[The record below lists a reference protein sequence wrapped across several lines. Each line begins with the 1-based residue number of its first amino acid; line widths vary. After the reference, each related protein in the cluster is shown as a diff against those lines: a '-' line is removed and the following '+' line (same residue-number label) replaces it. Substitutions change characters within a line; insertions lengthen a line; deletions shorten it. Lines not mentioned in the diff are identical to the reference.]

1 MRALHIT
8 GHSEICNES
17 PPSFAGPNATS
28 PYRAERGKGRL
39 WEAPANP
46 YCFTNFECKADLS
59 QPFKGNC
66 SQIRSSVTGG
76 AYNSV
81 CRVTMCVR
89 RDLSMGACLNCT
101 RSTHQT
107 VTKRPFSPHSFPAK
121 RKRMGRRRH
130 VGNGLAGTS
139 LRYSRSLLSF
149 ESASSSSNCKRCAGL
164 QFEARGDFD
173 FPPGASLNRP
183 RKPLRFSWIFPA
195 TTRTALKFGRQ

>member
-17 PPSFAGPNATS
+17 PPSFADPNATS

-89 RDLSMGACLNCT
+89 RDLSIGACLNCT

-107 VTKRPFSPHSFPAK
+107 VTKRPPFLPILFRQDGKEWAAGGASETASTERVSAK
-121 RKRMGRRRH
+121 RE
-130 VGNGLAGTS
+130 AS
-139 LRYSRSLLSF
+139 YPLSP
-149 ESASSSSNCKRCAGL
+149 
-164 QFEARGDFD
+164 
-173 FPPGASLNRP
+173 FPPFQSANATLVCTLVVRP
-183 RKPLRFSWIFPA
+183 RRNESPLSAKPLI
-195 TTRTALKFGRQ
+195 L

>member
-8 GHSEICNES
+8 GHSEICNKS
-17 PPSFAGPNATS
+17 PPSFADPNATA

-89 RDLSMGACLNCT
+89 RDLSIGACLNCT

-107 VTKRPFSPHSFPAK
+107 VTKRPFSPHSFPARRKEWAAGGASETASTERVSAK
-121 RKRMGRRRH
+121 RE
-130 VGNGLAGTS
+130 AS
-139 LRYSRSLLSF
+139 YPLSP
-149 ESASSSSNCKRCAGL
+149 
-164 QFEARGDFD
+164 
-173 FPPGASLNRP
+173 FPPFQSANATLVCTLVVRP
-183 RKPLRFSWIFPA
+183 RRNESPLFAESLI
-195 TTRTALKFGRQ
+195 L

>member
-8 GHSEICNES
+8 GHSEICNKS
-17 PPSFAGPNATS
+17 PPSFADPNATS

-39 WEAPANP
+39 WGAPANP
-46 YCFTNFECKADLS
+46 YCFTNFECTADLL

-89 RDLSMGACLNCT
+89 RDLSIGACLNCT

-107 VTKRPFSPHSFPAK
+107 VTKRPFSPHSFPAR
-121 RKRMGRRRH
+121 RKRMGRRRC

-139 LRYSRSLLSF
+139 PRAMREASYPLSP
-149 ESASSSSNCKRCAGL
+149 
-164 QFEARGDFD
+164 
-173 FPPGASLNRP
+173 FPPFQSANASLVCTLVVRP
-183 RKPLRFSWIFPA
+183 RRNESPLSAESLI
-195 TTRTALKFGRQ
+195 L

>member
-17 PPSFAGPNATS
+17 PPSFADPNATS

-76 AYNSV
+76 AYDSV

-89 RDLSMGACLNCT
+89 RDLSIGACLNCT

-107 VTKRPFSPHSFPAK
+107 VTKRPFSPHSFPAR
-121 RKRMGRRRH
+121 RKRMGRRRC
-130 VGNGLAGTS
+130 VGNGLDGTS
-139 LRYSRSLLSF
+139 LRCSRSLFS
-149 ESASSSSNCKRCAGL
+149 SKPVSSS
-164 QFEARGDFD
+164 
-173 FPPGASLNRP
+173 FPPNRFAGFAG
-183 RKPLRFSWIFPA
+183 KHQ
-195 TTRTALKFGRQ
+195 T

>member
-8 GHSEICNES
+8 GHSEICNKS
-17 PPSFAGPNATS
+17 PPSFADPNATS

-89 RDLSMGACLNCT
+89 RDLSIGACLNCT

-107 VTKRPFSPHSFPAK
+107 VTKRPFSPHSFPAR
-121 RKRMGRRRH
+121 RKRMGRRRC
-130 VGNGLAGTS
+130 VGNGFDGTR
-139 LRYSRSLLSF
+139 LRAKRGASCACFLLSKAQTLRWF
-149 ESASSSSNCKRCAGL
+149 ALWGLDLDRTSYYPNSSFAFQYAIFFASSSVKS
-164 QFEARGDFD
+164 
-173 FPPGASLNRP
+173 
-183 RKPLRFSWIFPA
+183 I
-195 TTRTALKFGRQ
+195 

>member
-17 PPSFAGPNATS
+17 PPSFADANATS

-76 AYNSV
+76 AYDSV

-89 RDLSMGACLNCT
+89 RDLSIGACLNCT

-107 VTKRPFSPHSFPAK
+107 VTKRPFSPHSFPAR
-121 RKRMGRRRH
+121 RKRMGRRRC
-130 VGNGLAGTS
+130 VGNGLDGTS
-139 LRYSRSLLSF
+139 LRCSRSLFS
-149 ESASSSSNCKRCAGL
+149 SKPVSSS
-164 QFEARGDFD
+164 
-173 FPPGASLNRP
+173 FPPNRFAGFAG
-183 RKPLRFSWIFPA
+183 KHQ
-195 TTRTALKFGRQ
+195 T

>member
-8 GHSEICNES
+8 GHSEICNKS
-17 PPSFAGPNATS
+17 PPSFADPNATS

-89 RDLSMGACLNCT
+89 RDLSIGACLNCT

-107 VTKRPFSPHSFPAK
+107 VTKRPFSPHSFPAR

-130 VGNGLAGTS
+130 DRLPEKAGPKNPPVLIFSST
-139 LRYSRSLLSF
+139 Y
-149 ESASSSSNCKRCAGL
+149 SASAVPAWDTAPDGQAACRCTERPWPAARRTQNC
-164 QFEARGDFD
+164 
-173 FPPGASLNRP
+173 PPG
-183 RKPLRFSWIFPA
+183 
-195 TTRTALKFGRQ
+195 RTGRDRGQCC

>member
-8 GHSEICNES
+8 GHSEICNKS
-17 PPSFAGPNATS
+17 PPSFADPNATS

-39 WEAPANP
+39 WGAPANP

-89 RDLSMGACLNCT
+89 RDLSIGACLNCT

-107 VTKRPFSPHSFPAK
+107 VTKRPFSPHSFPAR
-121 RKRMGRRRH
+121 RKRMGRRRC
-130 VGNGLAGTS
+130 VGNGLDGTS
-139 LRYSRSLLSF
+139 PRAMREASYPLSPFPPFQSANATLVCTLVVRPRRNESPRHARSLLSS
-149 ESASSSSNCKRCAGL
+149 EPVSSFPKCKRFAGL
-164 QFEARGDFD
+164 
-173 FPPGASLNRP
+173 
-183 RKPLRFSWIFPA
+183 RF
-195 TTRTALKFGRQ
+195 GG

>member
-8 GHSEICNES
+8 GHSEICNKS
-17 PPSFAGPNATS
+17 PPSFADPNATS

-89 RDLSMGACLNCT
+89 RDLSIGACLNCT

-107 VTKRPFSPHSFPAK
+107 VTKRPFSPHSFPAR
-121 RKRMGRRRH
+121 RKRMGRRRC
-130 VGNGLAGTS
+130 VGNGLDGTS
-139 LRYSRSLLSF
+139 LRCSRSLFS
-149 ESASSSSNCKRCAGL
+149 SKPVSSS
-164 QFEARGDFD
+164 
-173 FPPGASLNRP
+173 FPPNRFAGFAG
-183 RKPLRFSWIFPA
+183 KHQ
-195 TTRTALKFGRQ
+195 T